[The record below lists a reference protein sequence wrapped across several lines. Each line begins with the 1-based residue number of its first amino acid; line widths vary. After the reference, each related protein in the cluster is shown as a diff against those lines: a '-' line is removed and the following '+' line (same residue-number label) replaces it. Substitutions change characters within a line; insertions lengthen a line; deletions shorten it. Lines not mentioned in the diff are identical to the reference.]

1 MVPLHIA
8 RQVQVCGSQ
17 RFRGASE
24 AEETEA
30 VSSSRA
36 VVMAGWDSYLGG
48 AVSMVMMLESRGRRR
63 ARRFREDVG
72 EFGAMLNRSS
82 RNDGVG
88 S

>member
-17 RFRGASE
+17 RLRGTEE

-36 VVMAGWDSYLGG
+36 VVMAGWDSYFGG
-48 AVSMVMMLESRGRRR
+48 AVSMVTVFEYVSEGIRRVC
-63 ARRFREDVG
+63 D
-72 EFGAMLNRSS
+72 
-82 RNDGVG
+82 
-88 S
+88 